1 MERCPTCQARLRD
14 PALCA
19 RCKTDLSQVVAIET
33 EAGRLL
39 GQAIG
44 LLAGDRPDE
53 ARTTLRKSL
62 TLKREPLALALEGFL
77 SRYRTEPTSPSGA
90 ARGEE

>member
-19 RCKTDLSQVVAIET
+19 RCKTDLSQVVAIEA
-33 EAGRLL
+33 EARRLL

-44 LLAGDRPDE
+44 LLARDRPDE
-53 ARTTLRKSL
+53 AGTTLRKSL
-62 TLKREPLALALEGFL
+62 NLKREPLALVLEGFL
-77 SRYRTEPTSPSGA
+77 SRYRSQPTSP
-90 ARGEE
+90 RGEAHGEG